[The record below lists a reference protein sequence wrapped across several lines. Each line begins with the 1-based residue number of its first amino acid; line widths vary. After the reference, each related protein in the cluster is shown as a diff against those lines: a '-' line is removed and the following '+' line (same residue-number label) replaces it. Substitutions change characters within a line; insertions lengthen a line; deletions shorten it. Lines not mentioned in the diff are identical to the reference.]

1 MSFPAPQI
9 EERFDKHGLTAFGG
23 ANLLVDLFD
32 HLGLPQCLERHLT
45 PKSLWA
51 TYSRTTEVEY
61 LILKAALGMGRIVE
75 TAELK
80 HDPLLAAKLRLKKLP
95 HPATGYRALD
105 RFGSRREVAG
115 LEGVHREMLHPLL
128 RNCGGAIVDIDNTV
142 ETVHGRQQGTA
153 VGYNPRYHG
162 RRSYQPFVAFEGQSR
177 ALLHAALRSGKTP
190 NAREVIRFQAK
201 KQLPEGFPVRFVRGD
216 AHFGTEALLEE
227 LEAEERRTGHK
238 VAYALKLR
246 LNPHLQS
253 QVFKPLAWRRLAS
266 SDEPIIEAASVT
278 YQAPR
283 WKRSRRVVFIRAQ
296 RAPGPSFEPAQR
308 LLFEASAWEYQAI
321 FTSED
326 WDEEDVWHFYNQRC
340 TAENGIKELKEGL
353 GIDSIGKATFW
364 PNAADLLIKGIAY
377 NLLLRLKVLA
387 PAPYR
392 HYTATRLQRTLLRVP
407 ALLVRHARR
416 LTLRLPALWV
426 HRPAWEAV
434 RLALST

>member
-1 MSFPAPQI
+1 MLSFPAPQI

-32 HLGLPQCLERHLT
+32 RVGLPQSLERHLT
-45 PKSLWA
+45 PKSLWS

-61 LILKAALGMGRIVE
+61 LVLKAALGMGRIFE

-80 HDPLLAAKLRLKKLP
+80 NDPLLAAKLRLKKLP
-95 HPATGYRALD
+95 HPATSYRALD
-105 RFGSRREVAG
+105 RFGSRRDVAQLG
-115 LEGVHREMLHPLL
+115 GVHRETLHPLL
-128 RNCGGAIVDIDNTV
+128 RGFGGAIMDIDNTV
-142 ETVHGRQQGTA
+142 ETVHGHQQGA
-153 VGYNPRYHG
+153 FVGYNPRYHG
-162 RRSYQPFVAFEGQSR
+162 RPSYQPFVAFEGQSR
-177 ALLHAALRSGKTP
+177 ALLYAALRSGKTP
-190 NAREVIRFQAK
+190 NAREVIRFCRRAK
-201 KQLPEGFPVRFVRGD
+201 KQLPEGCPVRFVRGD

-227 LEAEERRTGHK
+227 LEAEEGRTGLK
-238 VAYALKLR
+238 VGYALKLK

-253 QVFKPLAWRRLAS
+253 QVFQPLPWRRLAS
-266 SDEPIIEAASVT
+266 GDDTIIEVASLA
-278 YQAPR
+278 YQAR
-283 WKRSRRVVFIRAQ
+283 KWKRSRRVVFIRQ
-296 RAPGPSFEPAQR
+296 RASFEPAQ
-308 LLFEASAWEYQAI
+308 LPLFQACAWEYQAI
-321 FTSED
+321 VTSED

-340 TAENGIKELKEGL
+340 TAENGIKELKDGL

-377 NLLLRLKVLA
+377 NLLLRLKALA
-387 PAPYR
+387 PPSYR

-416 LTLRLPALWV
+416 LILRLPALWV